1 MEISTSRSFAAN
13 VTAPARA
20 RTWLDDLLVRR
31 GSTLPLDGALLTS
44 ELVADAVHRAAQQ
57 VIVKVDAD
65 DAGLRVEVSD
75 ADPEL
80 LSVVDDAPLERALRR
95 RAVQALATRWGAEGD
110 RYRTAAWF
118 ELRTA

>member
-1 MEISTSRSFAAN
+1 MQLSTSRSFAAN

-20 RTWLDDLLVRR
+20 RTWVDDVLERR

-44 ELVADAVHRAAQQ
+44 ELVADAVHRAAQH
-57 VIVKVDAD
+57 VMVKVDAD

-75 ADPEL
+75 ADSEL
-80 LSVVDDAPLERALRR
+80 ISVVDDAPLERACRR
-95 RAVQALATRWGAEGD
+95 RTVEALATRWGAEGD
-110 RYRTAAWF
+110 RNRTAAWF